1 MFQFPG
7 FASYAYVF
15 NARYPIG
22 VGCPI
27 RTSTDQRLLAAP
39 RGLSQRATS
48 FIASW
53 CQGIHRM
60 PFSCSI
66 TPVIRLR
73 TTRPHPPCTGTI
85 HARNAGM
92 NATYPMTGPSR
103 LSTHGRTLASAS
115 NFNAPERCRKPAVE
129 HQANP
134 LAETDPAARPD
145 QTQPTRNGPPLSP
158 PKPRAIA
165 RGQETTEA
173 SCASRNAP
181 EPDLHMQR
189 AGVADACDRPPRHP
203 HQGTSTPTRTVRD
216 PPPRRAAQCATPG
229 EQGPHLPVTAT
240 NPLQPKPKKVPDLEV
255 IGIEPMTPCLQSRCS
270 PS

>member
-1 MFQFPG
+1 MPHSDIHG
-7 FASYAYVF
+7 STPARGSPWLFAACHVLH
-15 NARYPIG
+15 
-22 VGCPI
+22 
-27 RTSTDQRLLAAP
+27 RLLVP
-39 RGLSQRATS
+39 RHPPNALLLLDTR
-48 FIASW
+48 
-53 CQGIHRM
+53 GI
-60 PFSCSI
+60 SS
-66 TPVIRLR
+66 LR
-73 TTRPHPPCTGTI
+73 CHAHPPCTGTI

-92 NATYPMTGPSR
+92 NATYPMAGPSR

-134 LAETDPAARPD
+134 LAETNPATRPD

-158 PKPRAIA
+158 PKPHAIA

-189 AGVADACDRPPRHP
+189 AGVADACDRPPRRP

-240 NPLQPKPKKVPDLEV
+240 NPPQPKPQKVPDLEV